1 MLSIFQSKLFLDFI
15 KETGFLSP
23 FSYSIIRDNKEIAHI
38 QGFIQRDGG
47 PFKRFM
53 SRRAIINGG
62 PNIAAEATNSEIC
75 ELLLKCLEGLKRHAI
90 YIETRNYHDY
100 SDYRSLFEECGFVY
114 EPHYNFRI
122 DTKSLE
128 TAENNLGKSRKRDIR
143 TSLRDGATIVEDPS
157 LDQVEAFYAILKDL
171 YDTRVKTPLFPLDFF
186 IGLSRTGFS
195 KFLLVEYQGDI
206 VGGTV
211 CVFDDET
218 VYEWFACGKDGVTK
232 SVFPSTLATW
242 AGIKFAAESGRK
254 RFDMMGAGAPGDGG
268 YGVRD
273 FKAKFGG
280 ELVEY
285 GRFKYI
291 CNKPLYKIGEL
302 GVKIMKKLK

>member
-1 MLSIFQSKLFLDFI
+1 MTELFQSSPFLSFLS
-15 KETGFLSP
+15 ETGFLDP
-23 FSYSIIRDNKEIAHI
+23 FSYSTDREGMIVGHI
-38 QGFIQRDGG
+38 QGYVQKDGG
-47 PFKRFM
+47 PVKRLL
-53 SRRAIINGG
+53 SRRAIVNGG
-62 PNIAAEATNSEIC
+62 PALSDDISEE
-75 ELLLKCLEGLKRHAI
+75 ELEKLLKICIKGLKGKVI
-90 YIETRNYHDY
+90 YLETRNFQDY
-100 SDYRSLFEECGFVY
+100 SRWRHVFERCGFRY
-114 EPHYNFRI
+114 EPHYDFII
-122 DTKSLE
+122 DTGSLE
-128 TAENNLGKSRKRDIR
+128 TAEANLGKSRKRDIR

-157 LDQVEAFYAILKDL
+157 REQIEAFYRILQDL

-186 IGLSRTGFS
+186 LGLSRTGFS
-195 KFLLVEYQGDI
+195 KFLLVEYQGEI

-218 VYEWFACGKDGVTK
+218 VYEWFACGRDDVAK

-242 AGIKFAAESGRK
+242 AGIRFAAESGRR

-291 CNKPLYKIGEL
+291 CNRPLYKIGEL
-302 GVKIMKKLK
+302 GVKVMKRLK